1 MTTDDQ
7 QNAAANMP
15 PPSTLE
21 SVRRFWLDF
30 AASVPADTQDIG
42 FVMEVASRALE
53 AIRRK
58 YEAQEESHLANAIK
72 RGEAALDISA
82 ISNDMI
88 KSLLQAAQL
97 WGEDVANGVAGCDE
111 RAAAGMDTTIRS
123 LLHVCMAQRLR
134 VTHRALY
141 FMQLQMEVHRKVLR
155 SEGSTELVIL

>member
-58 YEAQEESHLANAIK
+58 YEAQEREQ
-72 RGEAALDISA
+72 RY
-82 ISNDMI
+82 NDVI
-88 KSLLQAAQL
+88 IALLQAARL
-97 WGEDVANGVAGCDE
+97 WGEDVANGIAGCDE
-111 RAAAGMDTTIRS
+111 RRQAWTPASGACSRYG
-123 LLHVCMAQRLR
+123 
-134 VTHRALY
+134 
-141 FMQLQMEVHRKVLR
+141 
-155 SEGSTELVIL
+155 